1 MKYATGIVQMVA
13 GFALIASGVLTI
25 LIAEKKSRKGKW

>member
-13 GFALIASGVLTI
+13 GVSLIASGVLTI
-25 LIAEKKSRKGKW
+25 LVACKKTRKGKW